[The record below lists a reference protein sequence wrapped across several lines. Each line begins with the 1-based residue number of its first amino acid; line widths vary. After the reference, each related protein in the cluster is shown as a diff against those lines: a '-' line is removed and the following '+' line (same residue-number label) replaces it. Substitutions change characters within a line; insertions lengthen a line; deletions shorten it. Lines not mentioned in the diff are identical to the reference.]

1 MMKAN
6 GFFFPF
12 ENNQICE
19 KKKKIPNVNKLPSPH
34 HNQRGLRSGF
44 FLNNKFFQIGR
55 VSKHREGKMF
65 FFQEFFNPCLYQ
77 LIQLHVIENE
87 LL

>member
-1 MMKAN
+1 MKAN

-19 KKKKIPNVNKLPSPH
+19 KKKKYRMLINYQAHITIKEASDLD
-34 HNQRGLRSGF
+34 F
-44 FLNNKFFQIGR
+44 FFNNKFFQIGR

-77 LIQLHVIENE
+77 LIQLHVIKNE